1 MKRVHLEDLL
11 GIPNAKRKE
20 ALRCLNDLL
29 KYRDETGKLSPI
41 ITGYNGYVQ
50 IPSVDRAVTFS
61 HIHEDESYRK
71 AMFSDLEKL
80 GYSQEFILSK
90 IRDKTS
96 ASLWELDFQIKGADG
111 CAYSDSVIKYIDTE
125 EILDLSHY
133 SEDTLEDYPELEGK
147 LYSENGGW
155 ELDFPFKK
163 QRELLRIV
171 HLFTKKA
178 YRKNK
183 NCWPSAYEFPVLLL
197 GEKALLWKEKFPD
210 FTCATKM
217 ELIEGNNELSF
228 IINRN
233 LINLK
238 MLPNYQALLDLGF
251 RETPCLG
258 NIPFIKRYID
268 KIRKV

>member
-1 MKRVHLEDLL
+1 MK
-11 GIPNAKRKE
+11 
-20 ALRCLNDLL
+20 CLNDLL

-50 IPSVDRAVTFS
+50 VPATDRAITFS
-61 HIHEDESYRK
+61 HIHEDENYRS

-80 GYSQEFILSK
+80 GYSQEFIQEK

-96 ASLWELDFQIKGADG
+96 ASLWELDFQIKGGDG
-111 CAYSDSVIKYIDTE
+111 RPYFDLVIKYIDIDD
-125 EILDLSHY
+125 ILDLSHY
-133 SEDTLEDYPELEGK
+133 SGDTLENHPELEGK

-155 ELDFPFKK
+155 ELDFPFRNK
-163 QRELLRIV
+163 RELLRIV
-171 HLFTKKA
+171 NLFTKKA
-178 YRKNK
+178 YRKK
-183 NCWPSAYEFPVLLL
+183 RNCWSGAYEFPVLLL
-197 GEKALLWKEKFPD
+197 GEKALLWEEKFPD
-210 FTCATKM
+210 FTRVTKM

-233 LINLK
+233 LLNLK
-238 MLPNYQALLDLGF
+238 TLPNYQVLLDLGF

-258 NIPFIKRYID
+258 NIPFIKKYVD